1 MAISYR
7 PTGEAQAAAQAGKTI
22 GQGQARQKAAEQSQR
37 MTEIQMAKDWEM
49 QKMLLNSQ
57 QDFAHEIRLRQAE
70 LDKEARAMEWETEKM
85 EIVSRLDFEQDEK
98 ERLRYKAEY
107 KAGRD
112 ALNKNKDNMGNAE
125 YAKAEYE
132 LNKLYA
138 GKGIPEADS
147 KLGYIDSKDDLFAQL
162 QELQKQQ
169 GQKKGTPVLTKETF
183 DTAKAQNKTI
193 VKNTATGEIMQLP
206 NDEVTLKVARGEAE
220 IIENPSAETKTL
232 NRNPMI
238 YEVEEAA
245 SKGMAWLKNKSTEKI
260 ELTPIEKVREAVSSG
275 NYEIAK
281 PTPMAQTQNDFYN
294 KGSFFF

>member
-57 QDFAHEIRLRQAE
+57 QDFAHEMRLRQAE

-147 KLGYIDSKDDLFAQL
+147 GLG
-162 QELQKQQ
+162 
-169 GQKKGTPVLTKETF
+169 F
-183 DTAKAQNKTI
+183 DTRQDTDDSFTNLPYYYQG
-193 VKNTATGEIMQLP
+193 ATP
-206 NDEVTLKVARGEAE
+206 
-220 IIENPSAETKTL
+220 
-232 NRNPMI
+232 
-238 YEVEEAA
+238 
-245 SKGMAWLKNKSTEKI
+245 EKI
-260 ELTPIEKVREAVSSG
+260 AELNEAKRQSVIDPESNITSLPWFLSPQYISDPRAREERKTRGIILSNEEVQNISEQYTMKPLDAITAEEIYDESDG
-275 NYEIAK
+275 DIDKARKIAK
-281 PTPMAQTQNDFYN
+281 ERGYRL
-294 KGSFFF
+294 